1 MAASSSPRRQI
12 QALCDAW
19 GTYVALPHARTHLKA
34 TEAICEDILDLPLT
48 CFTTSDPTSN
58 NAPRYYLLLGQ
69 LVLEAKA
76 LPLSATV
83 LANTEGRI
91 TADGCNA
98 TAASSA
104 GVLAR

>member
-1 MAASSSPRRQI
+1 MAGSSSPRRQI
-12 QALCDAW
+12 HALCNAW
-19 GTYVALPHARTHLKA
+19 GSYVALPLGRNYLKA
-34 TEAICEDILDLPLT
+34 TEAVCEDIVGLPLT
-48 CFTTSDPTSN
+48 CLTVSDPASTG
-58 NAPRYYLLLGQ
+58 APRYYLLLGQ
-69 LVLEAKA
+69 LVLETKA

-104 GVLAR
+104 GDLAK